1 MGDHMSENTL
11 IINRTGFPKIHDV
24 KTSVAQSLDIKES
37 YEEIVNSLLLY
48 LKQMGGGP
56 IILTDDNTNKLT
68 EAITRV
74 EDRRNNNKRYC
85 IRPIINRA
93 MKEDK
98 ALIITTRG
106 GNGGGGKKGDS
117 RINGSSDRQISVK
130 CVPLVSKKGIRGV
143 IYVHSTNAPQ
153 GFRKDDLPF
162 INNLGNPAAL
172 AIENILLH
180 EQNRRSEEALEN
192 ARDELE
198 IKVKERTFELM
209 EANRK
214 LNELS
219 ITDGLTGLFN
229 HRHFLRELESEYR
242 RALRYR
248 RSLALLLLDIDH
260 FKEVNDRYGHPCG
273 DFVLK
278 NLAGLLKG
286 CLRSA
291 DIAARCGGD
300 ELAII
305 LPETNKSKASEVA
318 EKLRRQSEKS
328 PFEWDGESFYIT
340 CSIGVAALP
349 DLGIDHWHSLLESAD
364 KSLYRAKGEGRN
376 SVIVFN
382 SRRRQAVPKNEQ
394 SRRQQ
399 ALPAQNLDLAPLSL
413 NPVQGIIYT
422 TNLSSTINGLGEG
435 RKNRPLR
442 VHLLRGFPKVPK
454 KVVQKGSR
462 AEHDGPSLP
471 VG

>member
-1 MGDHMSENTL
+1 MSENTM
-11 IINRTGFPKIHDV
+11 IIDRAAFPQIQNI
-24 KTSVAQSLDIKES
+24 KTSVAESLDIKES

-48 LKQMGGGP
+48 LKQIGEGA
-56 IILTDDNTNKLT
+56 IISSDDNTNKLT
-68 EAITRV
+68 EAISTV
-74 EDRRNNNKRYC
+74 EDRRNNDKRFS
-85 IRPIINRA
+85 IRPMVDCA
-93 MKEDK
+93 MKESK
-98 ALIITTRG
+98 APMITT
-106 GNGGGGKKGDS
+106 GGGKKEGDS
-117 RINGSSDRQISVK
+117 PINERGYRRISVK
-130 CVPLVSKKGIRGV
+130 CVPLVTKKGIRDV
-143 IYVHSTNAPQ
+143 IYLHSANGPQ
-153 GFRKDDLPF
+153 GFRKDDLLF
-162 INNLGNPAAL
+162 INNLGNSAAL

-180 EQNRRSEEALEN
+180 EKNRRAEEALEN
-192 ARDELE
+192 ARGELE
-198 IKVKERTFELM
+198 RKVKERTSELM

-248 RSLALLLLDIDH
+248 RNLALLLLDIDH
-260 FKEVNDRYGHPCG
+260 FKEVNDRYGHSCG

-286 CLRSA
+286 CLRGA

-305 LPETNKSKASEVA
+305 LPETNKSEASEVA

-349 DLGIDHWHSLLESAD
+349 DLDIDNWQSLLESAD
-364 KSLYRAKGEGRN
+364 KSLYRAKRKGRN

-382 SRRRQAVPKNEQ
+382 SCRGNAVPKNGQ

-399 ALPAQNLDLAPLSL
+399 ALPTQYLDLAPLSR
-413 NPVQGIIYT
+413 NPVQGITYT
-422 TNLSSTINGLGEG
+422 TNLSSTIDGLEKG

-442 VHLLRGFPKVPK
+442 APLLRGFPKVPK
-454 KVVQKGSR
+454 KVGQKGPR
-462 AEHDGPSLP
+462 VEHDGPILP